1 MFVDELRQMT
11 KQVTDLK
18 DATTRSNALEY
29 LEKEVKE
36 TLKEAACR
44 GHSEYIVD
52 LKDKEDLFISTIQ
65 KELTK
70 EGLATKNLKDKQLK
84 ISWDKS
90 IETIPGELFRWYDLE
105 NTIDEIHTEINYSS
119 TDLDEVKENM
129 DRFGDWYRDNG
140 TGTIYRNL
148 VIKNNNIIELKRKEV
163 FRK

>member
-29 LEKEVKE
+29 LEKEIKE
-36 TLKEAACR
+36 PLKEAARR

-65 KELTK
+65 KELTQ
-70 EGLATKNLKDKQLK
+70 EGLATKNLKNKQLK
-84 ISWDKS
+84 ISWDKNVN
-90 IETIPGELFRWYDLE
+90 TIPGELFRWYDLE

-119 TDLDEVKENM
+119 TDLDDVKENM
-129 DRFGDWYRDNG
+129 GRFGDWYRGNG
-140 TGTIYRNL
+140 TGTIIRNL
-148 VIKNNNIIELKRKEV
+148 VIKNGGKIELKRHTVLIK
-163 FRK
+163 